1 MWMLT
6 SCTGSK
12 EWMHIQSQEHTGRGV
27 AYFFATQTAGKVTS
41 QLLTCK
47 NSRWLG
53 AIWLS
58 HIITD
63 VSRSVTRR
71 TEAFHIKRSHL
82 RRRQKT
88 RA

>member
-1 MWMLT
+1 MDGDQLHRQGGMNAHAESGAHRQRT
-6 SCTGSK
+6 
-12 EWMHIQSQEHTGRGV
+12 
-27 AYFFATQTAGKVTS
+27 AYFFATQAAGNITS

-53 AIWLS
+53 AVWLS

-71 TEAFHIKRSHL
+71 TEAFHVKRSHL